1 MKYIYL
7 PTRVRDFSPPV
18 HATWTLVDIEQKI
31 FSNNC
36 YQLYVYVDDTNT
48 VYMKPYT
55 PYNSRE
61 FEELFGFGMICNR
74 YDENKVIQVVAPDNY
89 FRNFQ

>member
-7 PTRVRDFSPPV
+7 PTRVCDCSPPV

>member
-7 PTRVRDFSPPV
+7 PTRVRDCSPPV

-61 FEELFGFGMICNR
+61 FEELFGFGIMCHR